1 MQKPKLITEDM
12 MRNDAVIG
20 EIWMH
25 GKDLLAWR
33 IKDLENQ

>member
-25 GKDLLAWR
+25 GRTASM
-33 IKDLENQ
+33 ENKGP